1 MKLLIL
7 TPYFPPEVGAP
18 QTRLYELAIRLV
30 RRGHEVTVLTGFPN
44 YPSGVVPETYRG
56 RVRMDETMDGIRV
69 VRTWIYATPNKGF
82 YRRILNHLS
91 FMASSAWTGLWLER
105 HDLMLVE
112 SPPLFD
118 GLAGVFLRLFKRMP
132 SAFYIADL
140 WPQSAVELGML
151 RNPLLVK
158 VAEGIERFIYRFSD
172 RLLAVTR
179 GIEDALH
186 AAGYRHVFFLPNA
199 VDTGAFHPEVD
210 GSGLRSRLGLQDR
223 FVVLYAGT
231 HGLQQK
237 LETLVEAARL
247 LESRGL
253 PVTVLMVGDGADKDN
268 LVRMGT
274 GVSTLRFLDSV
285 PRRDVPELV
294 AACDAYAIVLRD
306 IPLFRGARPCKMF
319 EPMAAGKPLVAS
331 IVGEAANLI
340 QEAEGGIVVPPEQP
354 GPLAEAIERL
364 YHDRDLGKRLGTS
377 GRRYVVEHLDREHVV
392 DRFEELARDLLPPAV
407 AAASPGAVGP

>member
-18 QTRLYELAIRLV
+18 QTRLYELAVRLV

-44 YPSGVVPETYRG
+44 YPSGVIPEGYRG
-56 RVRMDETMDGIRV
+56 KVRMEEAMEGIRI

-82 YRRILNHLS
+82 YKRILNHLS
-91 FMASSAWTGLWLER
+91 FMVSSAWTGLGLER
-105 HDLMLVE
+105 HDLMIVE

-118 GLAGVFLRLFKRMP
+118 GLSGVFLRALKRMP
-132 SAFYIADL
+132 TAFYIADL

-158 VAEGIERFIYRFSD
+158 VAEGIERFIYRHSD
-172 RLLAVTR
+172 RLLAITR
-179 GIEDALH
+179 GIEENLH
-186 AAGYRHVFFLPNA
+186 AAGHEHVFFLPNA
-199 VDTGAFHPEVD
+199 VDTSAFHPDLD
-210 GSGLRSRLGLQDR
+210 GSALRERLNLADR

-237 LETLVEAARL
+237 LETLVEAARI
-247 LESRGL
+247 LEKRSL

-268 LVRMGT
+268 LVRMGA

-285 PRRDVPELV
+285 PKREVPEWV
-294 AACDAYAIVLRD
+294 AVCDAYAIVLRD

-331 IVGEAANLI
+331 IMGEAEQMI
-340 QEAEGGIVVPPEQP
+340 RESEAGIIVPPESP
-354 GPLAEAIERL
+354 EPLADAIEQL
-364 YHDRDLGKRLGTS
+364 FHDRELGRRLGAG

-392 DRFEELARDLLPPAV
+392 DRFEELARELLPPAI
-407 AAASPGAVGP
+407 AVGRSEKVV

>member
-18 QTRLYELAIRLV
+18 QTRLYELAVRLV
-30 RRGHEVTVLTGFPN
+30 RRGHDVTVLTGFPN
-44 YPSGVVPETYRG
+44 YPSGVIPEAYRG
-56 RVRMDETMDGIRV
+56 KVRMDEQMDGIRV

-91 FMASSAWTGLWLER
+91 YMVSSAWTGLGLER

-118 GLAGVFLRLFKRMP
+118 GLAGVFLRALKRTP

-151 RNPLLVK
+151 RQPLLVK
-158 VAEGIERFIYRFSD
+158 IAEGIERFIYRYSD

-179 GIEDALH
+179 GIKDTLH
-186 AAGYRHVFFLPNA
+186 AAGHHHVFFLPNA
-199 VDTGAFHPEVD
+199 VDTSAFHPDLD
-210 GSGLRSRLGLQDR
+210 GSALRERLGLTDR

-237 LETLVEAARL
+237 LSTLVEAARI
-247 LESRGL
+247 LEQRGL
-253 PVTVLMVGDGADKDN
+253 AVTVLMVGDGADKEN
-268 LVRMGT
+268 LVQQGEGLT
-274 GVSTLRFLDSV
+274 TLRFLDSV
-285 PRRDVPELV
+285 PKREVPELV
-294 AACDAYAIVLRD
+294 AACDAYSIVLRD

-319 EPMAAGKPLVAS
+319 EPMATGKPLVAS
-331 IVGEAANLI
+331 IVGEAEEMI
-340 QEAEGGIVVPPEQP
+340 REAEAGIVVPPEKP
-354 GPLAEAIERL
+354 EPLADAIEQL
-364 YHDRDLGKRLGTS
+364 FHDRELGRRLGAG

-392 DRFEELARDLLPPAV
+392 DRFEELARDLLPPAI
-407 AAASPGAVGP
+407 AAGRAHPVI